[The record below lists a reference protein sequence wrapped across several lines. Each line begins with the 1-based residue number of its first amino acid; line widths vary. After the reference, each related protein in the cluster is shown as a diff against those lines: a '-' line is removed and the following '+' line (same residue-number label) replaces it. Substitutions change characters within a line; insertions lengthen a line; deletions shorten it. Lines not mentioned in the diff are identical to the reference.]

1 MLRFNEDIEKEIV
14 NVIKEY
20 EFASK
25 VDDYLNYDFEGEK
38 VIFSLS
44 IAKGEML
51 PVDALQKIGEIIGGC
66 FEYIT
71 VVNMEYRF
79 YYTYSDKCVCK
90 MEL

>member
-1 MLRFNEDIEKEIV
+1 
-14 NVIKEY
+14 
-20 EFASK
+20 
-25 VDDYLNYDFEGEK
+25 
-38 VIFSLS
+38 
-44 IAKGEML
+44 ML